1 MAAFT
6 TIAAGV
12 GIAATAGATGMSFAQ
27 AAKAKDAQIKA
38 DEEASKMMDEARR
51 RVNVNPFAAIS
62 LPMEAYQLESQAN
75 LQQGAQLTEAGR
87 ESERGVAA
95 TAGRVQMA
103 QQEAQADIRAQAAQ
117 DKYKLDV
124 AKAEAEADIR
134 DKLASIDLA
143 EAEGAQVAA
152 SRFQNQYN
160 QSMKQGVEG
169 VASLAG
175 QAAAAAPLFEKSA
188 GASQFGKF
196 EKEYGKMVANDTVP
210 QALKS
215 NTGQPLS
222 AADAFA
228 KMSLSPKQYSEL
240 GGNVT
245 RVNEFGEKY
254 QAFEVNPY
262 ALKAA
267 IGAGDV
273 SDAQSIKAARRALRN
288 DSESVFG
295 NMDLYNPDLP
305 FYEYPKLD
313 SSSK

>member
-12 GIAATAGATGMSFAQ
+12 GIAATATTTGMSFAQ

-62 LPMEAYQLESQAN
+62 LPTEAYKLESEAN

-103 QQEAQADIRAQAAQ
+103 QQEGQADIRAQAAQ
-117 DKYKLDV
+117 DKYRLDI
-124 AKAEAEADIR
+124 AKAEGEADIR

-152 SRFQNQYN
+152 SQFQNQYN
-160 QSMKQGVEG
+160 QLMKQGVEG

-175 QAAAAAPLFEKSA
+175 QAASFAPLYEKSSGA
-188 GASQFGKF
+188 RQFDKFNKEYQNMADAGTLPTELIGASGDPLPASEAYAKITGMTPDQLSKLGKQVVRTD
-196 EKEYGKMVANDTVP
+196 ESGSEYK
-210 QALKS
+210 
-215 NTGQPLS
+215 
-222 AADAFA
+222 
-228 KMSLSPKQYSEL
+228 
-240 GGNVT
+240 
-245 RVNEFGEKY
+245 
-254 QAFEVNPY
+254 AFEVNPF
-262 ALKAA
+262 ALRGEVANQA
-267 IGAGDV
+267 DRT
-273 SDAQSIKAARRALRN
+273 KAARKALKTYDPN
-288 DSESVFG
+288 VFDMME
-295 NMDLYNPDLP
+295 NYDLGYLQ
-305 FYEYPKLD
+305 
-313 SSSK
+313 